1 MSTLPKRPIRYL
13 ITRGNLNPSNFST
26 EKLKTLETVRFAV
39 ERGIE
44 MVQIREKSLEGR
56 DLFELT
62 LQAVKLA
69 GAGDARILVNERFDV
84 AVAAGADGV
93 QLTSTSIPVEYVR
106 SAVPQGFL
114 IGVSTHS
121 EREVLNAKAVG
132 ADFAVFGNV
141 FATPGKGEPAG
152 VGGLSSLCGAAG
164 KFPVIAVG
172 GIDESNIDSVID
184 AGAAGFAS
192 IRYLNEFVSIGA

>member
-69 GAGDARILVNERFDV
+69 GAGDTRTLVNERFDV

-106 SAVPQGFL
+106 RAVPQGFL

-121 EREVLNAKAVG
+121 EREVLNAKA
-132 ADFAVFGNV
+132 
-141 FATPGKGEPAG
+141 E
-152 VGGLSSLCGAAG
+152 
-164 KFPVIAVG
+164 
-172 GIDESNIDSVID
+172 
-184 AGAAGFAS
+184 
-192 IRYLNEFVSIGA
+192 IGRAHV

>member
-69 GAGDARILVNERFDV
+69 GASDVRILVNERFDV
-84 AVAAGADGV
+84 AVAARADGV
-93 QLTSTSIPVEYVR
+93 QLTSTSIPVECVSR
-106 SAVPQGFL
+106 AVPQGFL

-121 EREVLNAKAVG
+121 EREVLNAKGVG

-141 FATPGKGEPAG
+141 FATPGKGEPTG
-152 VGGLSSLCGAAG
+152 VGGLSSLCAAAG
-164 KFPVIAVG
+164 EFPVIAVG
-172 GIDESNIDSVID
+172 GIDESNMDSVID
-184 AGAAGFAS
+184 AGAAGFAA

>member
-1 MSTLPKRPIRYL
+1 VSTLPKRPIRYL

-26 EKLKTLETVRFAV
+26 EKLKTLETVRLAV

-69 GAGDARILVNERFDV
+69 EAGDARILVNERFDV
-84 AVAAGADGV
+84 AVAAGTDGV

-121 EREVLNAKAVG
+121 EREVLNAKGVG

-141 FATPGKGEPAG
+141 FATPGKGEPTG
-152 VGGLSSLCGAAG
+152 VGGLSSLCAAAG

-172 GIDESNIDSVID
+172 GIDESNIDSVIG

>member
-1 MSTLPKRPIRYL
+1 VSTLPKRPIRYL

-26 EKLKTLETVRFAV
+26 EKLKTLETVRLAV

-69 GAGDARILVNERFDV
+69 EAGDARILVNERFDV
-84 AVAAGADGV
+84 AVAAGTDGV

-121 EREVLNAKAVG
+121 EREVLNAKGVG

-141 FATPGKGEPAG
+141 FATPGKGEPTG
-152 VGGLSSLCGAAG
+152 VGGLSSLCAAAG

>member
-1 MSTLPKRPIRYL
+1 VSTLPKRPIRYL

-26 EKLKTLETVRFAV
+26 EKLKTLETVRLAV

-62 LQAVKLA
+62 LQAVRLA
-69 GAGDARILVNERFDV
+69 EAGDARILVNERFDV
-84 AVAAGADGV
+84 AVAAGTDGV

-121 EREVLNAKAVG
+121 EREVLNAKGVG

-141 FATPGKGEPAG
+141 FATPGKGEPTG
-152 VGGLSSLCGAAG
+152 VGGLSSLCAAAG